1 MYKAIMIYANFIFGF
16 AASTL
21 AAECK
26 DGICPLPAGE
36 EATYTV
42 LSPVPESAVEPIKPA
57 TRLKSLDVTRKEK
70 SDKETCTVDISHIGI
85 DTIEDED

>member
-1 MYKAIMIYANFIFGF
+1 MKKTIIICATAFIGLISS
-16 AASTL
+16 AL

-26 DGICPLPAGE
+26 EGICPLPAGG

-57 TRLKSLDVTRKEK
+57 ARLKTLDGKTIALVGGSFMANVTHPDLKRLILAE
-70 SDKETCTVDISHIGI
+70 
-85 DTIEDED
+85 